1 MGGVVASGIGD
12 GKRGFGNGTG
22 GQGFAGVGAEQAGV
36 LPRQAEPVK
45 QRLKSGNAGMIHNSV
60 IGVGHAGKRTAEPMV
75 QRISRG
81 QYHDMPP
88 DPAQGEGVRRILTA
102 FAPMIRVKRASTGHA
117 ASSAR
122 EPYTTSARPISPS
135 VSASFGKPMPQDTTS
150 MRPASVSIPLP
161 SIAFN
166 PFCRPENTSGRSF
179 RCIQVPRAPRSCRW
193 SFWGRSGGMGGVALS
208 RKIFSVFLRFLLL
221 TPFFLK

>member
-1 MGGVVASGIGD
+1 MPESVPPNPWYSASPEANTTTC
-12 GKRGFGNGTG
+12 RPTRHRVR
-22 GQGFAGVGAEQAGV
+22 ASAA
-36 LPRQAEPVK
+36 
-45 QRLKSGNAGMIHNSV
+45 S
-60 IGVGHAGKRTAEPMV
+60 
-75 QRISRG
+75 SR
-81 QYHDMPP
+81 
-88 DPAQGEGVRRILTA
+88 A

-179 RCIQVPRAPRSCRW
+179 RCIQVPRAPHSLPLELLGKKRRH
-193 SFWGRSGGMGGVALS
+193 GRVALS
-208 RKIFSVFLRFLLL
+208 RKNFSVFLRFLLL